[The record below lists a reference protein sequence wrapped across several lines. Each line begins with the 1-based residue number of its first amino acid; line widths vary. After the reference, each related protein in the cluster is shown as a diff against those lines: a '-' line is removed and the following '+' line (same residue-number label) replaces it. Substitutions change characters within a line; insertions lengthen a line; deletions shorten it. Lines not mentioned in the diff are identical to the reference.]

1 MGNDISVFEEGE
13 LEKDF
18 WKAYGPKNESWT
30 EFFARSF
37 AGLTKILMQ
46 PSRMEYEASDVE
58 SRSEDTDFRHQLFS
72 IPGAGGEGERHQ
84 LAAALWSQGQN
95 RVGVTPRPVVLYLH
109 TNTRCLLDAKE
120 VLPVCDELG
129 ASLLAFDLPGCG
141 HSEGNLT
148 FQMTQDLHQV
158 VLFAHRELG
167 YKEIVLWAR
176 GMSTAIAVEYCT
188 ISVLKPSTHTPCPD
202 YSIKFIVLDTP
213 YTSVKQMVVDGSK
226 AIKCFGL
233 SIPETMVRIACRV
246 VRGKVSARLGSDP
259 FDLKPLRLVEAAAEQ
274 GGSGRAEPANASLPP
289 CHIFSAQNDD
299 YIPLSHGHD
308 MQQAWRKGAEC
319 GLQEFPGRH
328 FGERNTELLLG
339 AVNDI
344 KSSLVFD
351 KQKAEAEALATVN
364 VDGFMAGGP
373 KIPWVT
379 LRLFEYPMMRAFC
392 FPW

>member
-30 EFFARSF
+30 EFFTRSF

-46 PSRMEYEASDVE
+46 PSRMVYEAADVE
-58 SRSEDTDFRHQLFS
+58 SRSEDTDFRHQVLS
-72 IPGAGGEGERHQ
+72 IPGAGSVGERHQ
-84 LAAALWSQGQN
+84 LAAVLWSQGQN
-95 RVGVTPRPVVLYLH
+95 RTGATPRPLVLYLH

-148 FQMTQDLHQV
+148 FQMTQDLHEV
-158 VLFAHRELG
+158 VHYAHKQLG

-188 ISVLKPSTHTPCPD
+188 RPSTDTPCPD
-202 YSIKFIVLDTP
+202 YSVKFVVLDTP
-213 YTSVKQMVVDGSK
+213 FTSVKQMVVDGSK

-259 FDLKPLRLVEAAAEQ
+259 FDLIPLRLVEAAAER
-274 GGSGRAEPANASLPP
+274 GGSGREEPANPSLPP
-289 CHIFSAQNDD
+289 CHIFSALNDD

-308 MQQAWRKGAEC
+308 MHKAWRKGADC
-319 GLQEFPGRH
+319 GLQEFAGRH
-328 FGERNTELLLG
+328 FGERPTELLQG
-339 AVNDI
+339 AVDGI
-344 KSSLVFD
+344 KSSLIFD

-364 VDGFMAGGP
+364 AEGFLGVGS
-373 KIPWVT
+373 KIPWAGV
-379 LRLFEYPMMRAFC
+379 
-392 FPW
+392 W